1 MKLLINPNWKT
12 KAVHSRDFL
21 STLETPL
28 FTVEL
33 MRQDGGWEVWNPL
46 FLSEM
51 RLPLKEDLA
60 DAQLEAQRAVAK
72 SFADVLKIVL
82 PTPP

>member
-1 MKLLINPNWKT
+1 MKLLISPNWKT

-28 FTVEL
+28 FTIEL

-46 FLSEM
+46 FLAEM
-51 RLPLKEDLA
+51 RLPLKGDLA
-60 DAQLEAQRAVAK
+60 DAQRAAQKAVAK
-72 SFADVLKIVL
+72 SLADVLKTVL
-82 PTPP
+82 T